1 MIGLLRDNKKGIQL
15 TDSSWVVEDSSV
27 PISNGIEFFEIAI
40 NNNELKIRMDKNN
53 FDFRINVPP

>member
-27 PISNGIEFFEIAI
+27 PISNGIEFFGIAI
-40 NNNELKIRMDKNN
+40 NNNKPKIRMDKNN
-53 FDFRINVPP
+53 FDFRINVLP